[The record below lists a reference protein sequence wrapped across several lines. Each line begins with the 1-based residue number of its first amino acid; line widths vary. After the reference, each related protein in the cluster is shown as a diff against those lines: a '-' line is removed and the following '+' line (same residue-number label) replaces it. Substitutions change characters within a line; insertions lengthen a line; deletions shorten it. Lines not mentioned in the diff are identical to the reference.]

1 VVFGAT
7 TAEVAVAAR
16 APRMNAAQA
25 APTTSVLRPVV
36 FIVGQFPGS
45 EISGVGNSREFPGI
59 PAPGGNS
66 REYGRSG
73 GSRAGAASPA
83 CV

>member
-1 VVFGAT
+1 MCLDLMSWVQQVH
-7 TAEVAVAAR
+7 
-16 APRMNAAQA
+16 NAAVVARSLGCQCDTEM
-25 APTTSVLRPVV
+25 PTGS
-36 FIVGQFPGS
+36 IVGQFPGS